1 MRFFDSQH
9 IPIIT
14 PPHSRRLGFVY
25 TNLDPGEKAFAVEL
39 IGERDVRS
47 FEFILPVPG
56 FEADF
61 ARVDFATLYA
71 PGERKDLDLDGLR
84 AYLESLPC
92 CVLGGDRA
100 TPGDPLNLVVLGD
113 GLHVLT
119 TFVGQG
125 WDPTETVRAGSAWR
139 TVMSSVFGSKYRTSP
154 VSPLYLFDRPQDA
167 AFQKARDTV
176 DERNHLR
183 LWLAPVT
190 FEGKEV
196 WVGQISRDI
205 GIKLSSK
212 TIVTH
217 KIDANVDEARLY
229 VLFDLITS
237 QYLGS
242 FGFVKGVGASSPE
255 APRFNYTE
263 DPYYTDG
270 LRAVLVLSEQPRTYL
285 EIDFLDWEPFKEEL
299 APGAPSLRSG

>member
-1 MRFFDSQH
+1 MSPKNRKSMGLVSNF
-9 IPIIT
+9 
-14 PPHSRRLGFVY
+14 R
-25 TNLDPGEKAFAVEL
+25 DP
-39 IGERDVRS
+39 
-47 FEFILPVPG
+47 
-56 FEADF
+56 
-61 ARVDFATLYA
+61 
-71 PGERKDLDLDGLR
+71 DLRDGLDR
-84 AYLESLPC
+84 L
-92 CVLGGDRA
+92 CVKTA
-100 TPGDPLNLVVLGD
+100 
-113 GLHVLT
+113 
-119 TFVGQG
+119 FV
-125 WDPTETVRAGSAWR
+125 
-139 TVMSSVFGSKYRTSP
+139 
-154 VSPLYLFDRPQDA
+154 
-167 AFQKARDTV
+167 QKARDTV

-190 FEGKEV
+190 FESKDV

-229 VLFDLITS
+229 VLFDLATS

-255 APRFNYTE
+255 NPCFNYTE

-285 EIDFLDWEPFKEEL
+285 EIDFLDWEPYEEQL